1 MNLNVNLMEK
11 NIIQI
16 NGGIMINVDMSA
28 KNIIY
33 VENIMFRILLL
44 VIVKM
49 ESIWQVL
56 WIKLF
61 VMKLRRNKC

>member
-16 NGGIMINVDMSA
+16 NGGIMINVDTSA

-49 ESIWQVL
+49 ESI
-56 WIKLF
+56 
-61 VMKLRRNKC
+61 